1 MTRKKQTAKHRRPNR
16 RALVLLLV
24 LIVIAMMSLAAYTF
38 SELMFTEYQS
48 AKVVGRQA
56 QTRSFIHSA
65 EAMLQN
71 YLAQA
76 PDDILQA
83 GGTYDNSAQF
93 GAVLIADDGTR
104 AAAAAS
110 ASSPRASKM
119 APSPASATAWKTNRP
134 SSTSMRW
141 HKWNSKRPAPAKLY

>member
-1 MTRKKQTAKHRRPNR
+1 MKRKIKTRKQRPAPR
-16 RALVLLLV
+16 RALVLVLV

-71 YLAQA
+71 YLAQVSRRH
-76 PDDILQA
+76 P
-83 GGTYDNSAQF
+83 
-93 GAVLIADDGTR
+93 
-104 AAAAAS
+104 
-110 ASSPRASKM
+110 
-119 APSPASATAWKTNRP
+119 PSRRNVR
-134 SSTSMRW
+134 
-141 HKWNSKRPAPAKLY
+141 